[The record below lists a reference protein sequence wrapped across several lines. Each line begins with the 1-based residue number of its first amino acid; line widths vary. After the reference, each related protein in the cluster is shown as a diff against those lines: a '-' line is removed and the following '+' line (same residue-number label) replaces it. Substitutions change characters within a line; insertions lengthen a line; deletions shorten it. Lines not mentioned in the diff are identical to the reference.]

1 MQKHRALL
9 RKEKEQRVYNANRVL
24 EAISKHGLRYF
35 YHPSSDRLASFSLN
49 DQGQI
54 WYHDEQTGASVYVH
68 NKRQWRG
75 FSHGGGLRRLIE
87 ALRDYIATGMPIS
100 ADWFGTHIMRDD
112 GSNYWGYAPEA
123 LAAVQDE
130 VAKLAA
136 VASSEEEPLAA

>member
-1 MQKHRALL
+1 MQKHRTLL
-9 RKEKEQRVYNANRVL
+9 RKEKEQRVFNANRVL

-35 YHPSSDRLASFSLN
+35 YDVQSDRLASFSLN

-54 WYHDEQTGASVYVH
+54 WYHDEKTGASVYVH

-75 FSHGGGLRRLIE
+75 FSHGGGLRRLVE
-87 ALRDYIATGMPIS
+87 ALRDYIGSGMPIS
-100 ADWFGTHIMRDD
+100 ADWFDKFIVRDD

-130 VAKLAA
+130 VAALAA
-136 VASSEEEPLAA
+136 VASTEEEQLAA